1 MLTRTEKWIIA
12 GIAAFVA
19 WFVLLLSPVMTPESD
34 KILGAAAILIMSAI
48 FYVRV
53 YTDSIKKDS
62 MGRGKDTV
70 EIEIHGVSK
79 KDTVTLYVDEKVTER
94 YLGEISG
101 AYASFK
107 CRQGK
112 HVITVRHN
120 GRYSS
125 AEIDTTEM
133 KAKIYVNVYG
143 SDIRIRTEYTS
154 YALWAE
160 GLIKDRGINLK
171 ERLIILIVMGVYI
184 TTVIVRILIL

>member
-1 MLTRTEKWIIA
+1 MLTKAEKLIIL
-12 GIAAFVA
+12 GITAFVA
-19 WFVLLLSPVMTPESD
+19 ANILLFLSDLSSETIGMIYV
-34 KILGAAAILIMSAI
+34 GGILIMSAI
-48 FYVRV
+48 FYARV
-53 YTDSIKKDS
+53 YIDSIKKDS

-70 EIEIHGVSK
+70 EIEIRGVSK

-94 YLGEISG
+94 YMGEISG

-112 HVITVRHN
+112 HVITVRHD
-120 GRYSS
+120 GKCSS
-125 AEIDTTEM
+125 AEIDTAEM

-171 ERLIILIVMGVYI
+171 KRLILLMVMGVYI
-184 TTVIVRILIL
+184 LVVIVRILLL